1 MFSWLVKKN
10 QNARVH
16 MCIKEVKW
24 TLETF
29 DPVRRATIL
38 VMASGI
44 SEDLFDNEDIG
55 IPLDVVNRPL
65 DYSRNDLMG
74 FYEILEDVHNNQAL
88 QRQQTKK
95 MLVQMGM
102 EFPEFAEEN
111 AKDANTA
118 LNIWMVTV
126 GSGIVIDRRDD
137 VRDIWRLLIDSRP
150 FIADAIT
157 HILQIQELTAQMT
170 GQEVEIM
177 DEESVDIMKQL
188 SNFCPEQFSK
198 ELNI

>member
-44 SEDLFDNEDIG
+44 SADLFDNEDIG

-74 FYEILEDVHNNQAL
+74 FYEMLEDVHNNQAL

-111 AKDANTA
+111 AKDANMA

-157 HILQIQELTAQMT
+157 HMLQIQELTAQMT

-198 ELNI
+198 ELNL